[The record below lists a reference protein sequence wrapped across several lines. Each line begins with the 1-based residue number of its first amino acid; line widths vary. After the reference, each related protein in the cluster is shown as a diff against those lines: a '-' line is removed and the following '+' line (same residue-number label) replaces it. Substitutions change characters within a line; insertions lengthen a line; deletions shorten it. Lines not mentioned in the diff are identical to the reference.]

1 MGRFNHEAVAFDK
14 FNNAYLTEDRSDG
27 LIYKFVS
34 KSPNNLEDGELF
46 ALKIKGLT
54 DSRNWEQ
61 SQTTLNI
68 SYQVEW
74 VKIEDYDPDEDTV
87 RHEGISKGATVF
99 ARPEGII
106 SDNESVYICCTSGG
120 NLKKRSNI

>member
-61 SQTTLNI
+61 SQTRI
-68 SYQVEW
+68 
-74 VKIEDYDPDEDTV
+74 K
-87 RHEGISKGATVF
+87 
-99 ARPEGII
+99 
-106 SDNESVYICCTSGG
+106 YILSSRMG
-120 NLKKRSNI
+120 

>member
-1 MGRFNHEAVAFDK
+1 M
-14 FNNAYLTEDRSDG
+14 
-27 LIYKFVS
+27 
-34 KSPNNLEDGELF
+34 EDGELF

-61 SQTTLNI
+61 SQTKLNI

-120 NLKKRSNI
+120 KFKKRSNI